1 LRTKLIKVENLSKN
15 YGSVKAVKSIS
26 FELKDGQV
34 VGFLGANGAGK
45 STTLKIM
52 TGYIS
57 PSSGNV
63 FYGKKNIQDDTSE
76 IQKDIG
82 YLPELNPLYSEMIV
96 HDYLKFISE
105 VRGISENDFKNAFQK
120 VVEECSLN
128 AVAHRTIANCSKGY
142 KQRIGLA
149 AALIHDPKILI
160 LDEPVTGLDPNQI
173 VEIRE
178 LIKKLG
184 KEKIVLMSSHIL
196 QEIQATVDR
205 IIIINE
211 GSIVADGSSEELLN
225 DSAKGKADLKLE
237 VSNADEN
244 DIRDMKATIPS
255 IDIKNISKE
264 DSFTSINIEFPSNG
278 DPREDIFKYAV
289 DKNWVILEMVTS
301 KQNLEDIFRKLTGNN
316 KLS

>member
-1 LRTKLIKVENLSKN
+1 MIKVENLSKN
-15 YGSVKAVKSIS
+15 YGSVKAVRSIS
-26 FELKDGQV
+26 FELNDGQV

-63 FYGKKNIQDDTSE
+63 YYGKKNIQDDTSE
-76 IQKDIG
+76 IQRDIG

>member
-1 LRTKLIKVENLSKN
+1 MIRVENLSKN
-15 YGSVKAVKSIS
+15 YGTVKAVRSIS
-26 FELKDGQV
+26 FDLTSGQV

-63 FYGKKNIQDDTSE
+63 FYNDRSIQENTSE
-76 IQKDIG
+76 IQRDIG
-82 YLPELNPLYSEMIV
+82 YLPELNPLYSEMRV

-105 VRGISENDFKNAFQK
+105 IRGIPSENFKSSFQK
-120 VVEECSLN
+120 VVEECALN
-128 AVAHRTIANCSKGY
+128 AVAHRTIGNCSKGY

-149 AALIHDPKILI
+149 AAMIHDPKILI

-173 VEIRE
+173 VEIRQ
-178 LIKKLG
+178 LIRKLG

-211 GSIVADGSSEELLN
+211 GSIVADGSSDSLLS
-225 DSAKGKADLKLE
+225 D
-237 VSNADEN
+237 SNAKTELSMDVENAEEN

-255 IDIKNISKE
+255 VEINSISKE
-264 DSFTSINIEFPSNG
+264 KSFTKISIKYPKNN
-278 DPREDIFKYAV
+278 DPRADIFKYAV
-289 DKNWVILEMVTS
+289 EKEWTILEMVAT
-301 KQNLEDIFRKLTGNN
+301 KQNLEDIFRNLTNTSENN
-316 KLS
+316 K

>member
-1 LRTKLIKVENLSKN
+1 MIKVENLSKN
-15 YGSVKAVKSIS
+15 YGPVNAVKSIS
-26 FELKDGQV
+26 FELNDGQV

-63 FYGKKNIQDDTSE
+63 FYGEKNIQDDTSE

-105 VRGISENDFKNAFQK
+105 VRGISENEFKNAFQK

-264 DSFTSINIEFPSNG
+264 DSFTKINVEFPSNG

>member
-1 LRTKLIKVENLSKN
+1 MIRVENLSKN
-15 YGSVKAVKSIS
+15 YGPVKAVSSIS
-26 FELKDGQV
+26 FDLDDGQV

-63 FYGKKNIQDDTSE
+63 YFNDQNIHDNTSE

-82 YLPELNPLYSEMIV
+82 YLPELNPLYGEMRV

-105 VRGISENDFKNAFQK
+105 IRGIPKENFKSAFQK
-120 VVEECSLN
+120 VVEECALN
-128 AVAHRTIANCSKGY
+128 AVAHRTIGNCSKGY

-149 AALIHDPKILI
+149 AAMIHDPKILI

-173 VEIRE
+173 VEIRQ
-178 LIKKLG
+178 LIRKLG
-184 KEKIVLMSSHIL
+184 KEKIVIMSSHIL

-211 GSIVADGSSEELLN
+211 GSIVADGSSDSLLSDTNAKTELSM
-225 DSAKGKADLKLE
+225 DVE
-237 VSNADEN
+237 NADEN
-244 DIRDMKATIPS
+244 DINDMKAKIPS
-255 IDIKNISKE
+255 IDITSISKE
-264 DSFTSINIEFPSNG
+264 DTYTKINIKYPKNN
-278 DPREDIFKYAV
+278 DPRSDIFNYAV
-289 DKNWVILEMVTS
+289 DKGWTILEMFAT
-301 KQNLEDIFRKLTGNN
+301 KQNLEDIFRNLTSSSESNN
-316 KLS
+316 G

>member
-1 LRTKLIKVENLSKN
+1 LIRVENLSKN
-15 YGSVKAVKSIS
+15 YGTVKAVRSIS
-26 FELKDGQV
+26 FDLTGGQV

-63 FYGKKNIQDDTSE
+63 FYNDRSIQENTSE
-76 IQKDIG
+76 IQRDIG
-82 YLPELNPLYSEMIV
+82 YLPELNPLYSEMRV

-105 VRGISENDFKNAFQK
+105 IRGIPSENFKSSFQR
-120 VVEECSLN
+120 VVEDCALN
-128 AVAHRTIANCSKGY
+128 AVAHRTIGNCSKGY

-149 AALIHDPKILI
+149 AAMIHDPKILI

-173 VEIRE
+173 VEIRQ
-178 LIKKLG
+178 LIRKLG

-211 GSIVADGSSEELLN
+211 GSIVADGSSDSLLS
-225 DSAKGKADLKLE
+225 D
-237 VSNADEN
+237 SNAKTELNMDVENAEEN

-255 IDIKNISKE
+255 VEINSISKE
-264 DSFTSINIEFPSNG
+264 KSFTKISIKYPKNN
-278 DPREDIFKYAV
+278 DPRADIFKYAV
-289 DKNWVILEMVTS
+289 EKEWTILEMVAT
-301 KQNLEDIFRKLTGNN
+301 KQNLEDIFRNLTNTSEN
-316 KLS
+316 TK

>member
-1 LRTKLIKVENLSKN
+1 MIKVENLSKH

-26 FELKDGQV
+26 FELNDGQV

-63 FYGKKNIQDDTSE
+63 FYGEKNIQDDTSE

-96 HDYLKFISE
+96 HDYLQFISE

-211 GSIVADGSSEELLN
+211 GSIVADGSSEELLD

>member
-1 LRTKLIKVENLSKN
+1 MIKVENLSKD

-63 FYGKKNIQDDTSE
+63 FYGEKNIEDDTSE

-237 VSNADEN
+237 ISNADEN

-255 IDIKNISKE
+255 IDVKSISKE
-264 DSFTSINIEFPSNG
+264 DSFTRINIEFPSNG

-301 KQNLEDIFRKLTGNN
+301 QQNLEDIFRKLTGNN

>member
-1 LRTKLIKVENLSKN
+1 MIKVENLSKN
-15 YGSVKAVKSIS
+15 YGSVKAVRSIS
-26 FELKDGQV
+26 FELEDGQV

-63 FYGKKNIQDDTSE
+63 FYGEKNIQDDTSE

-96 HDYLKFISE
+96 HDYLKFISTI
-105 VRGISENDFKNAFQK
+105 RGISENDFKNAFQK

-264 DSFTSINIEFPSNG
+264 DSFTNIDIEFSSNG